1 MRVPTGNLDFI
12 LPPFGLSPG
21 LAIPAPTLYPAARFG
36 VLSYGLVL
44 KNPFRGVIVAVV
56 LRLARLGK
64 HKAPAYRV
72 VATEKQNKRD
82 GKFLEVLGTYNPLTS
97 PAQIVLKEDRIKK
110 WLSLGA
116 MPTSVV
122 RSLIKRSFPGVI
134 EGREDHKKKKIQEA
148 RRKRKERTAKSGG
161 AKKPAA
167 KAKAAK

>member
-1 MRVPTGNLDFI
+1 M
-12 LPPFGLSPG
+12 
-21 LAIPAPTLYPAARFG
+21 
-36 VLSYGLVL
+36 
-44 KNPFRGVIVAVV
+44 AVV

-97 PAQIVLKEDRIKK
+97 PAQIVLKEDRVKK
-110 WLSLGA
+110 WLTLGA
-116 MPTSVV
+116 MPTAVV

-148 RRKRKERTAKSGG
+148 RRKRKERSAKSGS